1 MKRLNALIYAIACIV
16 LISSCKKDDEPS
28 VSKTELLAGKTSKSW
43 KQTAGKENGSDYFSD
58 YDDCDKDD
66 LYVFNANKNFE
77 YNEGASKCDPNY
89 TQVID
94 SGNWELETNDTVVKI
109 LGDEVDL
116 EASIVELTNTTLR
129 IKYTNDGDTYEDTF
143 TAQ

>member
-1 MKRLNALIYAIACIV
+1 MKRLSALMYAIACIV

-28 VSKTELLAGKTSKSW
+28 VPRSELLAGKTSKSW
-43 KQTAGKENGSDYFSD
+43 KQTAGKENGSDYFSA

-66 LYVFNANKNFE
+66 LYVFRANKNFE
-77 YNEGASKCDPNY
+77 LNEGASKCDPDY
-89 TQVID
+89 PQIYDEGT
-94 SGNWELETNDTVVKI
+94 WELKTNDTVIKI
-109 LGDEVDL
+109 LGDDSDL

-129 IKYTNDGDTYEDTF
+129 IKYVNGGDTYEDTF